1 MRGGGVPSF
10 EFRVLVFSSSYFPNS
25 SIMLGESSAEDVIAV
40 GPGDEEE
47 IGNLCGIECG
57 TDAGQAR

>member
-1 MRGGGVPSF
+1 
-10 EFRVLVFSSSYFPNS
+10 
-25 SIMLGESSAEDVIAV
+25 MLGESSAEDVIAV